1 MIVPTRAPRSRAPA
15 RLALPVVLVASFAL
29 AACAVPAGAPAPPS
43 AAAAT
48 HAELERAVAAYEAG
62 RVDEARAAFERLASA
77 GVPAA
82 DYNLGV
88 MHLRGEVA
96 GASVAQALQ
105 RLQRAAQGGFVAAM
119 LDLARLHEQGVA
131 TGRPDLHGAHRWFLL
146 AAAAGSAE
154 AMVEAGTAYYL
165 GRGAPQDAAAAAH
178 WYREAAQRGDVGAMY
193 LIASMYEAGLGV
205 DCDLRLALYW
215 YSRGAD
221 QGDVAA
227 AAKAREIGARLSGTG
242 C

>member
-1 MIVPTRAPRSRAPA
+1 MTVPLHAPRSRSLA
-15 RLALPVVLVASFAL
+15 RFVLPVVLVAFFAL
-29 AACAVPAGAPAPPS
+29 TACAVRPGATAPPP
-43 AAAAT
+43 AAAHT

-62 RVDEARAAFERLASA
+62 RVDEARAAFERLSRA

-88 MHLRGEVA
+88 MHLRGGIP

-105 RLQRAAQGGFVAAM
+105 WLHRAARGGFVAAM

-131 TGRPDLHGAHRWFLL
+131 TGHPDLQAAHRWFLL
-146 AAAAGSAE
+146 AAAAGSVE
-154 AMVEAGTAYYL
+154 AMVEVGTGYYL

-193 LIASMYEAGLGV
+193 LIASMYESGLGV

-215 YSRGAD
+215 YSRAAD
-221 QGDVAA
+221 EGDVAA